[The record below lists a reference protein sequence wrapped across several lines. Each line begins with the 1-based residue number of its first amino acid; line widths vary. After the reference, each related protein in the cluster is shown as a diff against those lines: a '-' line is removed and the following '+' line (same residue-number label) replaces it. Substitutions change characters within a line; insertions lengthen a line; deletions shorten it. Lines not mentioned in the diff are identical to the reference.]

1 MQTQLLKSLGKTG
14 LLETGML
21 TAALLVFGSCMGVVH
36 AHPRNITPLEALQQ
50 GDKAALRQLI
60 NQGADM
66 NSKDAE
72 GTPLLMHAVLYSDAE
87 SVRMLLEHGADP
99 NATNAAG
106 ATALIWAA
114 GDPVKASM
122 LIKAGADVNARSA
135 LGRTP
140 LLIAAS
146 VDGAGTVA
154 HRLLAHGADDSAHD
168 NLKGNPK
175 LVSGGG
181 SAPAIVEAA
190 KARDGETL
198 KLLLEKH
205 RHDLNFDI
213 DATDANGGTAL
224 SEAVIQGNHD
234 NLLRLLG
241 SRASVNVEVTTERYT
256 PLILAAMRNDA
267 FAIALLID
275 AGADVNAADK
285 TGTTVLMWAA
295 YSSDQGPSVAVDTLL
310 RAGADVTAKN
320 RGGENALA
328 LAAWHGKTH
337 TYYRLAQYMSAEK
350 K

>member
-14 LLETGML
+14 LLETSML

-87 SVRMLLEHGADP
+87 SVRMLLDHGADP

-146 VDGAGTVA
+146 VDGAGTVV
-154 HRLLAHGADDSAHD
+154 HRLLAHGADDSVHD
-168 NLKGNPK
+168 DLKGNPK
-175 LVSGGG
+175 LMSGGG

-205 RHDLNFDI
+205 RHDLKFDI
-213 DATDANGGTAL
+213 NAKDANGGTAL
-224 SEAVIQGNHD
+224 SEAVIQGNHE
-234 NLLRLLG
+234 NLLRLLAAG
-241 SRASVNVEVTTERYT
+241 ASVNVEVTMERYT

-267 FAIALLID
+267 FAMALLID
-275 AGADVNAADK
+275 SGAGVNAADK
-285 TGTTVLMWAA
+285 TGTTALMWAA
-295 YSSDQGPSVAVDTLL
+295 YSAEQGPSVAVDTLL

-320 RGGENALA
+320 RGGENALT
-328 LAAWHGKTH
+328 LAAWHGKSH
-337 TYYRLAQYMSAEK
+337 TYYRLAQYMQAEK